1 MAEPTSS
8 HTDIVLER
16 LSKIAGIFVPIVI
29 AAVGAAYT
37 IQKDHSDTATREAQ
51 ETRDEQQR
59 IFDNAQKRYANLAAL
74 LPLLTSE
81 KADTVKMAVE
91 VYTAE
96 TKDQQAPTELQV
108 TILQL
113 PNRFPEL
120 AGLVQHAADA
130 GREQQKDQC
139 TANPDGLYIQV
150 ANSTE
155 QLERGR
161 GLASSL
167 NGVSLPLPVQGVQ
180 RIDQGPVVNQLRYYF
195 SPENN
200 DRATKLLAAL
210 APFNVGQVQKQDLS
224 PRYLKAGCSP
234 PHVFELWIGTSTPL
248 GMQFSAHH

>member
-1 MAEPTSS
+1 MAEDTPSR
-8 HTDIVLER
+8 TDVVLER
-16 LSKIAGIFVPIVI
+16 LSKIAGILVPVVI

-37 IQKDHSDTATREAQ
+37 IQKDNSDKLSRDAQ
-51 ETRDEQQR
+51 EKQDTQQR

-74 LPLLTSE
+74 LPLLTSD

-113 PNRFPEL
+113 PNKFPEL
-120 AGLVQHAADA
+120 ASVVRQAADA
-130 GREQQKDQC
+130 GREQQKSLC
-139 TANPDGLYIQV
+139 SSNPDGLYIQV

-155 QLERGR
+155 QLDRGR

-167 NGVSLPLPVQGVQ
+167 NNGSLPLPLQGVQ
-180 RIDQGPVVNQLRYYF
+180 RIDQGPLVNQLRYYF

-200 DRATKLLAAL
+200 DAATKVIDAL
-210 APFNVGQVQKQDLS
+210 KPLDVGQVQKQDLS
-224 PRYLKAGCSP
+224 PRYLKAGCAP
-234 PHVFELWIGTSTPL
+234 PRVFELWIGTSTPL
-248 GMQFSAHH
+248 APQFAQHR